1 MNNKKRKKELSRIIR
16 NLWLLLILFT
26 LWVTASYTWFSISR
40 TPKVSEMAISVA
52 AQSGMELSE
61 DLEAEE
67 WTQHLNLAESIGE
80 VAPLKPVTWVDSLQK
95 FYAADIGTDGRI
107 VGITRELSDEFN
119 ANQNNSN
126 GFYLKHTLYAR
137 TGTNVS
143 VSLVPAM
150 TSGDGIEGSGT
161 YVIGTPEWDLT
172 AIIHNNGGNGAE
184 YTLRVG
190 IRITK
195 LDADKNELADSVQFY
210 IYEPNIDGHVDGTEE
225 PVETKSI
232 DGNDT
237 LVAEEYMIRQTK
249 STWTEVDPVQHGVVM
264 QSLGEFESDTH
275 LFDLEKDTYAKI
287 ELYFWMEG
295 QDVDCN
301 YMIGQDAHLMANIQF
316 YAEALDDSG
325 LEEFR

>member
-1 MNNKKRKKELSRIIR
+1 MMLMT
-16 NLWLLLILFT
+16 LF
-26 LWVTASYTWFSISR
+26 VTASYTWFSISR

-52 AQSGMELSE
+52 AQSGMELAE
-61 DLEAEE
+61 TIEAEE
-67 WTQHLNLAESIGE
+67 WTQHLNLAEIIGE
-80 VAPLKPVTWVDSLQK
+80 TAPLKPVTWVNSLQK

-107 VGITRELSDEFN
+107 VGITRELSDEYN
-119 ANQNNSN
+119 ANQNNVN

-137 TGTNVS
+137 TGTNVA

-150 TSGDGIEGSGT
+150 TSSDGVEGSGT
-161 YVIGTPEWDLT
+161 YVIGTPEWDSQ

-190 IRITK
+190 IKITK
-195 LDADKNELADSVQFY
+195 LDAEKNELVDSVQFY
-210 IYEPNIDGHVDGTEE
+210 IYEPNVDGHVDGTEGSI
-225 PVETKSI
+225 ETISI
-232 DGNDT
+232 DGNEP
-237 LVAEEYMIRQTK
+237 LVEEKYMIRQTK

-264 QSLGEFESDTH
+264 HELGEFESDTH
-275 LFDLEKDTYAKI
+275 LFDLEKNTYAKI

-316 YAEALDDSG
+316 YAEVLDDSG

>member
-1 MNNKKRKKELSRIIR
+1 MLSRII
-16 NLWLLLILFT
+16 LSFWMLLILLT
-26 LWVTASYTWFSISR
+26 LWVSASYTWFSISR
-40 TPKVSEMAISVA
+40 TPRVSEMAISVA
-52 AQSGMELSE
+52 AQSGMELAE
-61 DLEAEE
+61 TLEAEE

-80 VAPLKPVTWVDSLQK
+80 IAPLKPVTWVNSAQK

-107 VGITRELSDEFN
+107 VGITRELSDEYN
-119 ANQNNSN
+119 ANQNNVN

-137 TGTNVS
+137 TGTNVK

-150 TSGDGIEGSGT
+150 TIGDGTDGSGT
-161 YVIGTPEWDLT
+161 YVIGTPEWDSN

-184 YTLRVG
+184 FTLRVG

-195 LDADKNELADSVQFY
+195 LDENRTELADSVQFY
-210 IYEPNIDGHVDGTEE
+210 IYEPNYDGHIDGSEGPIETE
-225 PVETKSI
+225 SI
-232 DGNDT
+232 DGNPT
-237 LVAEEYMIRQTK
+237 LVDEEYMIRQTK

-275 LFDLEKDTYAKI
+275 LFDLEKNTYAKI

-301 YMIGQDAHLMANIQF
+301 YLIGQDAHLMANIQF
-316 YAEALDDSG
+316 FAEAQDDSG

>member
-1 MNNKKRKKELSRIIR
+1 MLSRII
-16 NLWLLLILFT
+16 LSFWMLMVLMTLF
-26 LWVTASYTWFSISR
+26 VTASYTWFSISR

-52 AQSGMELSE
+52 AQSGMELAE
-61 DLEAEE
+61 TIDAEE

-80 VAPLKPVTWVDSLQK
+80 TAPLKPVTWVNSLQK

-107 VGITRELSDEFN
+107 VGITRELSDEYN
-119 ANQNNSN
+119 ANQNNVN

-137 TGTNVS
+137 TGTNVA

-150 TSGDGIEGSGT
+150 TSSDGVEGSGT
-161 YVIGTPEWDLT
+161 YVIGTPEWDSQ
-172 AIIHNNGGNGAE
+172 AVIHNNGGNGAE

-190 IRITK
+190 IKITK
-195 LDADKNELADSVQFY
+195 LDAEKNELVDSVQFY
-210 IYEPNIDGHVDGTEE
+210 IYEPNVDGHVDGTEGSI
-225 PVETKSI
+225 ETKSI
-232 DGNDT
+232 DGSEP
-237 LVAEEYMIRQTK
+237 LVEEKYMIRQTK
-249 STWTEVDPVQHGVVM
+249 STWTEVDPVQHGIVM
-264 QSLGEFESDTH
+264 QELGEFESDTH
-275 LFDLEKDTYAKI
+275 LFDLEKNTYAKI